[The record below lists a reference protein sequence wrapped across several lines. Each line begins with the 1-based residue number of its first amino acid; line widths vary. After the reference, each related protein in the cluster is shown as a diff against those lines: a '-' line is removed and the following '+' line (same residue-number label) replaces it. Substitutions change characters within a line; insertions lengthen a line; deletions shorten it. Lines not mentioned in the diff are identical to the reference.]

1 RRARQL
7 GRLGGRDGTAQH
19 QSDRHRP
26 RRRRHALPGALAL
39 HTAAEE
45 APRGRL
51 PGRGGPARSPTGR
64 AAGTMTRQLAILL
77 GAFAIG
83 TAIAAALGAVSFG
96 VALGIGQL
104 CFAATL
110 VWVLLRD

>member
-1 RRARQL
+1 M
-7 GRLGGRDGTAQH
+7 
-19 QSDRHRP
+19 S
-26 RRRRHALPGALAL
+26 
-39 HTAAEE
+39 
-45 APRGRL
+45 
-51 PGRGGPARSPTGR
+51 
-64 AAGTMTRQLAILL
+64 RQLAIML

-110 VWVLLRD
+110 VWVLLRF